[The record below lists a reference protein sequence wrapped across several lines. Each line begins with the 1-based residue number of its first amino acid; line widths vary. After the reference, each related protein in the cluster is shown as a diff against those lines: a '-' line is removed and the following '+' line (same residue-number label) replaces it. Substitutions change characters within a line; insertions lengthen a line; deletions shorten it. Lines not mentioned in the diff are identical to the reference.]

1 MNKTTNNQTTKPAAR
16 KTRARKPAA
25 TKPAA
30 NIAVGLTAKEQA
42 RAASQVAASVS
53 MLSGF
58 RNLMSKGSKHAGYKN
73 LGLEIYQAAYTIG
86 VLTHLGMLD
95 YKEGANSANKGKA
108 TRDRAT
114 LRGFLG
120 NTASGYI
127 ISQSW
132 VKADD
137 KGQYA
142 VTVDGLNIFNARIQG
157 QSPRQAFNTNPDA
170 IKAVLG
176 WIRNGKGDKAV
187 SFIPEAYSVKA

>member
-58 RNLMSKGSKHAGYKN
+58 RNVLAKGSKQGGYKN
-73 LGLEIYQAAYTIG
+73 LGLEMYQAAYT
-86 VLTHLGMLD
+86 VSCLVHLGILD
-95 YKEGANSANKGKA
+95 YKAGADHASKGKA
-108 TRDRAT
+108 SRDRGT
-114 LRGFLG
+114 LRAFLG
-120 NTASGYI
+120 NTASSYI
-127 ISQSW
+127 IKQEW
-132 VKADD
+132 IKADA
-137 KGQYA
+137 KGLYT
-142 VTVDGLNIFNARIQG
+142 VTASGLNIFNDRIKG

-170 IKAVLG
+170 IKAVLE

-187 SFIPEAYSVKA
+187 PFNPDAISVKA